1 MNVSYYGSI
10 SEPKI
15 KDAELKKILDSIQTG
30 HWKKPI
36 EEIRNCL
43 LNGETVKA
51 SKLKSKLPAFTVS
64 ATFNKSRTQKHLDNY
79 SSVIH
84 LDYDKVEDISQV
96 KQSLCKIKY
105 TYCVFVSPS
114 GNGLKVFVRVDS
126 KYENHLEA
134 FNTLREYY
142 DSMVGVDSDKSVKD
156 VTRLCFLSYDP
167 DLYINSKAP
176 MFNFYNYMEM
186 QKSVSKTQDFDKL
199 WEFTSN
205 VDSFHNGNRNNF
217 IYKLSCNAIRW
228 GIEKEDLVS
237 HYSYKTDTTFT
248 LKELQDTINSA
259 YHNNYHEFASL
270 ANSANPAVLKHD
282 SIENLD
288 TPKIEDHIYENLPD
302 ILRRSCEVFSDRE
315 KDIYLTSALT
325 VISGGLDNI
334 KGMHA
339 GEIVYPNIFSF
350 IIASAASGKSAMK
363 YAKKLGDCYHE
374 MLLSES
380 KELNSEYKQQL
391 KVYEFKVKKIKN
403 IEEFNN
409 LIKPEKPKF
418 KLYFIPGNTSSSM
431 LIDHLESNDGAG
443 CICETETDT
452 LTGSLK
458 QEWGNF
464 SDILRKA
471 LHHETISRSR
481 KTDLEYNEIN
491 EPKFSVCLTGTPDQ
505 IYSLINSTSNGLF
518 SRFLFYTFNKAPMWR
533 STYTKNIS
541 FTKEELFKE
550 FTEKLCYK
558 FKNKENREFS
568 LTEAQGGEL
577 DNKFGNQFD
586 QTYSQYQGDSSS
598 VVFRLGN
605 ICYKIAMILS
615 ALRSDETTLVCKDVD
630 FETAMYLTL
639 KIYLKHDLEIF
650 KVLNKN
656 VPNNLKEE
664 NLLKHLPMQFKR
676 LYAINKAKEL
686 GIPERTA
693 DSILK
698 KWVKQKVIYKIDH
711 GMYSKT

>member
-15 KDAELKKILDSIQTG
+15 KDAELKKILDSIESNY
-30 HWKKPI
+30 WKIPI

-186 QKSVSKTQDFDKL
+186 QKSVSKTQDIDKL

-259 YHNNYHEFASL
+259 YHNNYDEFDSL
-270 ANSANPAVLKHD
+270 VKPVNYRVIKND
-282 SIENLD
+282 SIKNLD
-288 TPKIEDHIYENLPD
+288 TPKKK
-302 ILRRSCEVFSDRE
+302 RS
-315 KDIYLTSALT
+315 
-325 VISGGLDNI
+325 
-334 KGMHA
+334 
-339 GEIVYPNIFSF
+339 
-350 IIASAASGKSAMK
+350 
-363 YAKKLGDCYHE
+363 
-374 MLLSES
+374 LLS
-380 KELNSEYKQQL
+380 L
-391 KVYEFKVKKIKN
+391 
-403 IEEFNN
+403 
-409 LIKPEKPKF
+409 
-418 KLYFIPGNTSSSM
+418 
-431 LIDHLESNDGAG
+431 
-443 CICETETDT
+443 
-452 LTGSLK
+452 
-458 QEWGNF
+458 
-464 SDILRKA
+464 
-471 LHHETISRSR
+471 
-481 KTDLEYNEIN
+481 
-491 EPKFSVCLTGTPDQ
+491 
-505 IYSLINSTSNGLF
+505 
-518 SRFLFYTFNKAPMWR
+518 
-533 STYTKNIS
+533 
-541 FTKEELFKE
+541 
-550 FTEKLCYK
+550 
-558 FKNKENREFS
+558 
-568 LTEAQGGEL
+568 
-577 DNKFGNQFD
+577 
-586 QTYSQYQGDSSS
+586 
-598 VVFRLGN
+598 
-605 ICYKIAMILS
+605 
-615 ALRSDETTLVCKDVD
+615 
-630 FETAMYLTL
+630 
-639 KIYLKHDLEIF
+639 
-650 KVLNKN
+650 
-656 VPNNLKEE
+656 
-664 NLLKHLPMQFKR
+664 
-676 LYAINKAKEL
+676 
-686 GIPERTA
+686 
-693 DSILK
+693 
-698 KWVKQKVIYKIDH
+698 
-711 GMYSKT
+711 

>member
-10 SEPKI
+10 NGPKI
-15 KDAELKKILDSIQTG
+15 KDAELKKVLDSIKTD
-30 HWKKPI
+30 HWKTPI

-43 LNGETVKA
+43 FNSENVKA

-64 ATFNKSRTQKHLDNY
+64 ATFNESRKLEHLDKYN
-79 SSVIH
+79 SVLH
-84 LDYDKVEDISQV
+84 LDYDKLDNISQV
-96 KQSLCKIKY
+96 KDSLCKIKY

-114 GNGLKVFVRVDS
+114 GKGLKVFVRVDS
-126 KYENHLEA
+126 KYENHKEA
-134 FNTLREYY
+134 FNALRGYY
-142 DSMVGVDSDKSVKD
+142 DSIVGVDSDKSVKD
-156 VTRLCFLSYDP
+156 VNRLCFLSYDP
-167 DLYINSKAP
+167 NLYLNSEAP
-176 MFNFYNYMEM
+176 IFNFYNYMEM
-186 QKSVSKTQDFDKL
+186 QKSVSKTRDIDEL

-259 YHNNYHEFASL
+259 YLNNYNEFASF
-270 ANSANPAVLKHD
+270 ANSAKPAVFKND

-288 TPKIEDHIYENLPD
+288 TPKIEDHIYEKLPD
-302 ILRRSCEVFSDRE
+302 ILRKSCEVFSDRE

-325 VISGGLDNI
+325 VISGGLNNI
-334 KGMHA
+334 KGMHD
-339 GEIVYPNIFSF
+339 GRIVYPNIFSF

-380 KELNSEYKQQL
+380 RELNSEYKQQL
-391 KVYEFKVKKIKN
+391 KIYEFKVKKIKKT
-403 IEEFNN
+403 EEFNN

-418 KLYFIPGNTSSSM
+418 KIFFIPGNTSSSM
-431 LIDHLESNDGAG
+431 LIDHLESNDGGG

-471 LHHETISRSR
+471 LHHETISKSR
-481 KTDLEYNEIN
+481 KVDLEYNEIK
-491 EPKFSVCLTGTPDQ
+491 EPKFSICLTGTPDQ

-518 SRFLFYTFNKAPMWR
+518 SRFLFYTFNKPPMWR

-541 FTKEELFKE
+541 LSKEEQFKE

-568 LTEAQGGEL
+568 LTEAQGKEL
-577 DNKFGNQFD
+577 DDKFNNQFN
-586 QTYSQYQGDSSS
+586 QTYSQYQGDSAS

-615 ALRSDETTLVCKDVD
+615 ALRSDETNLVCKDVD

-656 VPNNLKEE
+656 APNNLKEE
-664 NLLKHLPMQFKR
+664 NLLKYLPMQFKR
-676 LYAINKAKEL
+676 VDAVNKAKEL